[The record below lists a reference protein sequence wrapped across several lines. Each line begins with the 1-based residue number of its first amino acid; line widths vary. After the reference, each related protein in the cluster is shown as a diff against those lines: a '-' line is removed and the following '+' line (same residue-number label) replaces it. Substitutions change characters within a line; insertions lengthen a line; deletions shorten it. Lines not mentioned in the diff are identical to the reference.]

1 MHTSYKRPKTSS
13 GVVRKRKKKNNKK
26 SNNTKNSTLSA
37 YHSSNRKV
45 SSSSST
51 SIIKSQIN
59 HRQKQAGKWRRRKR
73 PFSAKHNIK
82 DIYNNVKRNDDL
94 QNISYLENSL
104 ETSTLDMNEDIY
116 NSNNN
121 NNNNNKYNS
130 NYYNTVEDDMTSM
143 SKTLSNN
150 NYNNNINFLSDEDI
164 ENNAMDMSYFT
175 NTTTSK
181 PYVCDIC
188 KRGFDSKYSM
198 VCHRQKLHE
207 HISEPLSP
215 ESPDPYH
222 YKHNGKDDN
231 GFNNMI
237 PFVYSSRGTRQLLNR
252 NKKTPKVFNTSWY
265 VNKNHKN
272 SNITFE
278 EDIIEENKYIGIKNK
293 KLSVSYDNI
302 VWSRKKNK

>member
-121 NNNNNKYNS
+121 NNKYNS

-164 ENNAMDMSYFT
+164 ENNRKHT
-175 NTTTSK
+175 
-181 PYVCDIC
+181 
-188 KRGFDSKYSM
+188 GFALD
-198 VCHRQKLHE
+198 
-207 HISEPLSP
+207 
-215 ESPDPYH
+215 PDLTWP
-222 YKHNGKDDN
+222 
-231 GFNNMI
+231 
-237 PFVYSSRGTRQLLNR
+237 PT
-252 NKKTPKVFNTSWY
+252 
-265 VNKNHKN
+265 
-272 SNITFE
+272 
-278 EDIIEENKYIGIKNK
+278 
-293 KLSVSYDNI
+293 
-302 VWSRKKNK
+302 